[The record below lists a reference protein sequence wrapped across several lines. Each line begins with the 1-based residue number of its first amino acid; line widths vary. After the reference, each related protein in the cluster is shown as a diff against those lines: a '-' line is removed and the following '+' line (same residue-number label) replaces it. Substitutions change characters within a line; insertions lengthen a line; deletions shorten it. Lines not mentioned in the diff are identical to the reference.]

1 MYLVGRDMR
10 TPFHTG
16 AVGAGREAGEGVRRG
31 RTLFNTMT
39 CNELCQLP
47 LWGWPDWP
55 SSGLGSWATRTQQHR
70 EAGKGGV
77 LPALRGEAPHPG
89 LSQDLS
95 LDVNT
100 TLRQK

>member
-1 MYLVGRDMR
+1 MNFASFLC
-10 TPFHTG
+10 
-16 AVGAGREAGEGVRRG
+16 GAGPTGRLQGWEAG
-31 RTLFNTMT
+31 
-39 CNELCQLP
+39 P
-47 LWGWPDWP
+47 HAP
-55 SSGLGSWATRTQQHR
+55 SST